1 MRPRNDAGLPAISR
15 TVAVLALLM
24 LAAAA
29 GLRAGSG
36 ELSAD
41 AILRA
46 AVLVAAGLLAVRRD
60 RVGVGVSILPV
71 VGAAVPL
78 AIGTGTQSNIVAALA
93 LVPIL
98 LALWAA
104 GALISHD
111 LRVAR
116 SPVNAPALF
125 LVVVWGLAL
134 FDADVERDPLVW
146 VPPTWTAIQLGAL
159 AVTVASCAAL
169 WLALNAGRDAR
180 RIEVATWSFLAI
192 GALAGAG
199 FYLGV
204 EARLPFLQTGG
215 LFTMWV
221 VALAYG
227 QALFNAGLRW
237 WARAGLGLLAAAW
250 LYKALVLQTPFF
262 SGWAAPLLAALV
274 ITFVRSR
281 LAGVGLSA
289 VASLAIGLN
298 WDAVYDA
305 VYGGAEAKGD
315 LTRLDIWANAWDLF
329 AHHPLLGTGPAG
341 YAAYFQNFYGDTGFA
356 LSTHSTYWDVL
367 LQTGVVGAAVFAWL
381 LGSLLVVGCRACARH
396 RHGFAGGYA
405 AAGVGGLVGLL
416 LTMGM
421 GDWFIPFVYNQTIAG
436 FRYTVHSWV
445 FLGFLASL
453 AVARRSPVQAG
464 VGRSTPRPRVGT
476 MSPAPAEG

>member
-1 MRPRNDAGLPAISR
+1 V
-15 TVAVLALLM
+15 VAVLVLLV

-29 GLRAGSG
+29 GLRVGSDQA
-36 ELSAD
+36 SPD

-46 AVLVAAGLLAVRRD
+46 AVLLGAGLLAARRD
-60 RVGVGVSILPV
+60 RVGVGVSLLPA
-71 VGAAVPL
+71 VGAGVPI
-78 AIGTGTQSNIVAALA
+78 AIGTGTQSSVVAALA

-98 LALWAA
+98 LAFWAT

-111 LRVAR
+111 LRIAR
-116 SPVNAPALF
+116 SPVNAPAML

-134 FDADVERDPLVW
+134 LNGDVERDPLVS
-146 VPPTWTAIQLGAL
+146 VPPTWTVIQLGAL
-159 AVTVASCAAL
+159 AVTAASCAAL

-180 RIEVATWSFLAI
+180 RIELAAWSFLAV

-199 FYLGV
+199 FYLGM
-204 EARLPFLQTGG
+204 EAWLPFLQTGG

-250 LYKALVLQTPFF
+250 LYKALVLQTAFF

-281 LAGVGLSA
+281 LAGAGLSA
-289 VASLAIGLN
+289 VAGLAIGLN
-298 WDAVYDA
+298 WDVVYDA

-315 LTRLDIWANAWDLF
+315 LTRLEIWANAWDLF

-341 YAAYFQNFYGDTGFA
+341 YAVYFQSFYGDTGFA

-367 LQTGVVGAAVFAWL
+367 LQTGLVGAVVFAWL
-381 LGSLLVVGCRACARH
+381 LGSLLLVGCRACARH
-396 RHGFAGGYA
+396 RSGFVGGYA
-405 AAGVGGLVGLL
+405 AAGVGGLAGLV
-416 LTMGM
+416 LTMAM

-453 AVARRSPVQAG
+453 AVTSGSAVQSGARRPG
-464 VGRSTPRPRVGT
+464 PRPRAET